1 MRSGHQRGPSEMPPG
16 ISSSAFSFLAGRI
29 PRISFFRARD
39 RRTRT
44 RTLPPSID
52 EGKKQVEEAAA
63 EAATMRCCLGII
75 SRAKLA
81 ERWRQ
86 TRRARWGRLAGESKR
101 PGRSSCLRAPG
112 AGRGPSGATAAS
124 FRRKVAR
131 PRCLGKRRRRLCE
144 KKLCSP
150 SQALLRSRSNSF
162 LLSRIVPASSP
173 QFQCAPT
180 HNADCPLDPPHV
192 PPGAI
197 NRKRG
202 AIPFRR
208 APGFSIVPRETR
220 R

>member
-1 MRSGHQRGPSEMPPG
+1 MRSRHQLGHRKMPPG
-16 ISSSAFSFLAGRI
+16 ISSSTFSFLPGRI
-29 PRISFFRARD
+29 PRISFFRARY

-44 RTLPPSID
+44 RTLSPSID

-63 EAATMRCCLGII
+63 EAATMRCCLASFLSEA
-75 SRAKLA
+75 SRALA
-81 ERWRQ
+81 SNPARALGAVS
-86 TRRARWGRLAGESKR
+86 RREQ
-101 PGRSSCLRAPG
+101 APG
-112 AGRGPSGATAAS
+112 ALLVPAGAGRWERPERSDSGIVW
-124 FRRKVAR
+124 RKMAR
-131 PRCLGKRRRRLCE
+131 PRCLGKRRQRLCE